1 MSKTITLRLSD
12 EDYQRF
18 SLAAQNTKRP
28 ISNLIN
34 FLALQKLEEDLFAD
48 AIEMD
53 EIMSNPA
60 LLKRLER
67 GTKQV
72 QEKKGNF
79 VDGL

>member
-18 SLAAQNTKRP
+18 SLAAQTTKRP

-34 FLALQKLEEDLFAD
+34 FLAIQKLEEDIFAD
-48 AIEMD
+48 SIEMG
-53 EIMSNPA
+53 EILSNTA
-60 LLKRLER
+60 LLKRLKR

-72 QEKKGNF
+72 QEKKGSF